1 MKKKKGTA
9 AIGYMLLFGI
19 ALILVIVTMY
29 LAETAKLMTHQHD
42 IDDALAESTLASL
55 VADDKY
61 YFETWEGTGTAVVRF
76 RNRDQSWRDYR
87 DCMQTAVGNT
97 TGFFYNFHLTE
108 FIEYEVEGS
117 TVRITTYSGDN
128 GVRTESYGSLG
139 SVRTPDGRKVE
150 RTSAYARADFA
161 IKSILDGSYIPKSRD
176 IYCTLEVNDQM

>member
-9 AIGYMLLFGI
+9 AIGYMLLFGM
-19 ALILVIVTMY
+19 ALLLVIVTMY

-55 VADDKY
+55 VADDQY

-76 RNRDQSWRDYR
+76 RDRDQSWRDYR

-97 TGFFYNFHLTE
+97 TGFFYDFHLTS
-108 FIEYEVEGS
+108 FIEYEVEGNQ
-117 TVRITTYSGDN
+117 VRITSYSGND
-128 GVRTESYGSLG
+128 GVRSTAYGRLG
-139 SVRTPDGRKVE
+139 EVRTPDGRLVE

-161 IKSILDGSYIPKSRD
+161 IQSILDGSFIPKSRD